1 MNLRSPR
8 SWVKGILTAVGVL
21 LFFYLVR
28 RIGLKALE
36 ANLSRFGPWFLLICL
51 FGAAYYFL
59 QAWAWWLIQKGF
71 FGKVPLGLLYRIK
84 IISSAFNMVLP
95 SASLGGD
102 AMRAFMIQKNVP
114 LKEGIPSVLFD
125 KTLEFIASTAFL
137 IAGFLLGL
145 VTLRLPK
152 TLTISVIV
160 SLGITAT
167 ATFFLILA
175 QKTGV
180 KKIVATVASLIP
192 GGKSWVEKREIHLE
206 ALDQNLRLLYSR
218 SNRKA
223 IFPFALQ
230 VFGRL
235 LGTVEVMII
244 MAVLKA
250 PVSFIQA
257 IFICTV
263 VTVGNSIFFILPG
276 QWGVMESVHILV
288 LQSLGYPAAIG
299 LSLSVIRRIR
309 SLVFVGLGLILFASG
324 KRKSPPR
331 KVPDAR

>member
-8 SWVKGILTAVGVL
+8 SWVKNILTAVGVL
-21 LFFYLVR
+21 LFYYLVR
-28 RIGLKALE
+28 RTGFKALE
-36 ANLSRFGPWFLLICL
+36 ANLARFGPWFLLLCL
-51 FGAAYYFL
+51 FGASYTLL
-59 QAWAWWLIQKGF
+59 QAWAWWLIQKGYF
-71 FGKVPLGLLYRIK
+71 RRIPLSALYRIK
-84 IISSAFNMVLP
+84 LISSAFNMVLP

-125 KTLEFIASTAFL
+125 KTLEFIASTVFL

-145 VTLRLPK
+145 LTLRLPK

-175 QKTGV
+175 QKTGI
-180 KKIVATVASLIP
+180 KKIVARVASLIP
-192 GGKSWVEKREIHLE
+192 GGGAWVEKRESHLDK
-206 ALDQNLRLLYSR
+206 LDQNLRLLYSR

-223 IFPFALQ
+223 IFPLALH
-230 VFGRL
+230 FLCRL
-235 LGTVEVMII
+235 LGTAEVLII
-244 MAVLKA
+244 LAVLRA
-250 PVSFIQA
+250 PVNFIQA
-257 IFICTV
+257 YLICTV

-309 SLVFVGLGLILFASG
+309 SLFFVGLGLVLFAAG
-324 KRKSPPR
+324 KRKSPP
-331 KVPDAR
+331 PEGS

>member
-1 MNLRSPR
+1 MNLKSPR
-8 SWVKGILTAVGVL
+8 SWIKGLLTAVGVL

-28 RIGLKALE
+28 RIGFKTLG
-36 ANLSRFGPWFLLICL
+36 ANLSRFGPWFILTSLL
-51 FGAAYYFL
+51 AAGWIYC
-59 QAWAWWLIQKGF
+59 QSVAWWLIQKGF
-71 FGKVPLGLLYRIK
+71 FRRVPLGLLYRIK
-84 IISSAFNMVLP
+84 IISGAFNLVLP

-102 AMRAFMIQKNVP
+102 AMRAFMIKKNVP

-125 KTLEFIASTAFL
+125 KTLEFIASTFFL
-137 IAGFLLGL
+137 TCGFLLGL
-145 VTLRLPK
+145 ITIRLPRS
-152 TLTISVIV
+152 LTIPVIV

-167 ATFFLILA
+167 ATFLLILA

-180 KKIVATVASLIP
+180 KKIVARVGSLIP
-192 GGKSWVEKREIHLE
+192 GGRAWIEKREIHLE

-223 IFPFALQ
+223 ILPFVLH
-230 VFGRL
+230 VIGRL

-244 MAVLKA
+244 LAVLKA
-250 PVSFIQA
+250 PVNFIQA

-309 SLVFVGLGLILFASG
+309 SLLFVGLGLILFASG
-324 KRKSPPR
+324 KRKSPP
-331 KVPDAR
+331 PEGS

>member
-28 RIGLKALE
+28 RIGFKTLG
-36 ANLSRFGPWFLLICL
+36 ANLSRFGPWFLLTCS
-51 FGAAYYFL
+51 FGAVYYLL

-71 FGKVPLGLLYRIK
+71 FRRVPMGLLYRIK
-84 IISSAFNMVLP
+84 LVSSAFNLVLP

-102 AMRAFMIQKNVP
+102 AMRAFMIKKYVP

-125 KTLEFIASTAFL
+125 KTLEFIASTFFL
-137 IAGFLLGL
+137 ICGFLLGL
-145 VTLRLPK
+145 MTLRLPK
-152 TLTISVIV
+152 TLTISVIA
-160 SLGITAT
+160 SLGITAGGT
-167 ATFFLILA
+167 MLLILV
-175 QKTGV
+175 QRIGVRKTLV
-180 KKIVATVASLIP
+180 RLCKRIP
-192 GGKSWVEKREIHLE
+192 AAKGWVERSDSHLK
-206 ALDQNLRLLYSR
+206 ALDQNLRLLYTR

-223 IFPFALQ
+223 ILPFVLQ
-230 VFGRL
+230 VLGRL
-235 LGTVEVMII
+235 LGTVEVLVIL
-244 MAVLKA
+244 AVLRA

-257 IFICTV
+257 FFICTV
-263 VTVGNSIFFILPG
+263 VTVANSIFFILPG

-309 SLVFVGLGLILFASG
+309 SLLFVGLGLILFASG
-324 KRKSPPR
+324 KQKLPKR
-331 KVPDAR
+331 KVADVR

>member
-1 MNLRSPR
+1 MKLKSPR
-8 SWVKGILTAVGVL
+8 SWVKGLLTAVGVL

-28 RIGLKALE
+28 RTGLKSLE

-51 FGAAYYFL
+51 FGPAYFYL
-59 QAWAWWLIQKGF
+59 QASAWWLIQKGF
-71 FGKVPLGLLYRIK
+71 FRKVPFGLLYRIK
-84 IISSAFNMVLP
+84 VISSAFNMVLP

-125 KTLEFIASTAFL
+125 KTLEFIASTVFL

-145 VTLRLPK
+145 LTLRLPK
-152 TLTISVIV
+152 TLTISVII

-167 ATFFLILA
+167 GTFFLILA

-180 KKIVATVASLIP
+180 KKIVARVASLIP
-192 GGKSWVEKREIHLE
+192 GGPAWIEKRESHLDT
-206 ALDQNLRLLYSR
+206 LDQNLRLLYTR

-223 IFPFALQ
+223 ILPFALH
-230 VFGRL
+230 FLTRL
-235 LGTVEVMII
+235 LGTVEVLII
-244 MAVLKA
+244 LAVLKA
-250 PVSFIQA
+250 PVNFIQA
-257 IFICTV
+257 FFICTV

-309 SLVFVGLGLILFASG
+309 SLLFVGVGLILFASG
-324 KRKSPPR
+324 KRKSPP
-331 KVPDAR
+331 PEGS

>member
-1 MNLRSPR
+1 MNLKSPR

-51 FGAAYYFL
+51 FGAAYYLL

-71 FGKVPLGLLYRIK
+71 FRKVPLGLLYRIK

-125 KTLEFIASTAFL
+125 KTLEFIASTVFL

-145 VTLRLPK
+145 MTLRLPK

-167 ATFFLILA
+167 GTFFLMLA

-180 KKIVATVASLIP
+180 KKIVARVASLIP
-192 GGKSWVEKREIHLE
+192 GGRAWVEKREIHLE

-230 VFGRL
+230 ILGRF

-244 MAVLKA
+244 LAVLKA

-257 IFICTV
+257 FFICTV

-288 LQSLGYPAAIG
+288 LQSLGYPAEIG

-309 SLVFVGLGLILFASG
+309 SLLFVGLGLILFASG
-324 KRKSPPR
+324 KRKSPPP
-331 KVPDAR
+331 KVPDAH